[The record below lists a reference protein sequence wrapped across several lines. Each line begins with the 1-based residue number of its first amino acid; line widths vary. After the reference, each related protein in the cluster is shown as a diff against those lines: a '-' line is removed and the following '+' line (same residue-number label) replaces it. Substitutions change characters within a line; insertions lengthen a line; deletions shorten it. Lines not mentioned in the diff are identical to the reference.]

1 MPFFFADTF
10 FWVALSNFCDSSH
23 ERAKAFV
30 RSTSPRIVTTEEVLT
45 EYLNYLAERG
55 PTLRSRVA
63 ANVEQMLIGASVDVI
78 PQSGQSFRAGL
89 RLFSARS
96 DKGFSLTDCISMQTM
111 RTLGLADVLTNDH
124 HFEQEGFRI
133 LF

>member
-1 MPFFFADTF
+1 M
-10 FWVALSNFCDSSH
+10 
-23 ERAKAFV
+23 
-30 RSTSPRIVTTEEVLT
+30 LT
-45 EYLNYLAERG
+45 
-55 PTLRSRVA
+55 
-63 ANVEQMLIGASVDVI
+63 GASVDVI